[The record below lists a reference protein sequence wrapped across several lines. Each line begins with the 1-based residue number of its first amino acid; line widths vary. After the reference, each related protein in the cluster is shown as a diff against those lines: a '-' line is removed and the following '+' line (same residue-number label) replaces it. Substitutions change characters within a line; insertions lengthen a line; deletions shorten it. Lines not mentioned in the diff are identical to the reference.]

1 MQAFLGLV
9 NYFRDHVPNMTEL
22 VKPLRAL
29 IDNKKKNQSL
39 LLTEEEKQ
47 IFFQVRDTVA
57 NCPALFFVSEH
68 APIVVMTD
76 ASDYGIGAY
85 IYQLVD
91 NKEQPIVFMSK
102 SLHGAEL
109 NWSTVKKEA
118 FAIFATLTKHNH
130 LLRDNK
136 FLLRTDDKNLT
147 YINMDRT

>member
-1 MQAFLGLV
+1 MA
-9 NYFRDHVPNMTEL
+9 NY
-22 VKPLRAL
+22 
-29 IDNKKKNQSL
+29 
-39 LLTEEEKQ
+39 
-47 IFFQVRDTVA
+47 
-57 NCPALFFVSEH
+57 PALFFVSEH

-109 NWSTVKKEA
+109 NWSTVEKEA

-136 FLLRTDDKNLT
+136 FLLRTDHKNLT
-147 YINMDRT
+147 YINMDSSQKVKRWKLALQEFDFDIEHVAGKNNFVAE